1 MAGLKRFTYTTKDHE
16 DIVNDCIER
25 IKQVYSEES
34 WNDFEEDNAGRM
46 LVESFAYIAD
56 LLLFYLDRQANETY
70 LPTATERQNLINMCK
85 LIGYTTKNATSA
97 QVNIKLSLDSVHSLD
112 VTLPASS
119 QLATNSGLIFETVS
133 DAVIKAGELSTN
145 VEAIEGETF
154 TEVVGTSDGEEYQ
167 EFYLSRSG
175 VVEIQ
180 SVNIDNSEWLFVD
193 SFAGQLE
200 NSKVYSTEIDAW
212 QRGKI
217 LFGNGKQGEIPEN
230 GERISVTYRV
240 GGGVAGNVAPN
251 TITSVRDIATD
262 SDGNSIVVKITNE
275 DWASGGSEPESIES
289 IKLWAPRFYEA
300 QDRCVTQQDY
310 EAFAMKYDG
319 IIKSRAI
326 VRERTG
332 EANVIRVYVLTYG
345 QTANSV
351 ALPNQTLKDNLLLFL
366 NRYKMLTDWLEIED
380 GKWRNVDF
388 SGKIIISDGFSSEKI
403 LPQVKAAL
411 TSLMSIET
419 REMGEPLR
427 ISDVYAAIDN
437 IEGVIFVEL
446 DTPTQTIVP
455 EINEL
460 LVLGNINFSFALR
473 GSLYHGQNF

>member
-25 IKQVYSEES
+25 IKQVYSEDS

-46 LVESFAYIAD
+46 LIESFAYIAD

-85 LIGYTTKNATSA
+85 LIGYTTKNAKSA
-97 QVNIKLSLDSVHSLD
+97 QVNIKISLDEPHSLD
-112 VTLPASS
+112 VTLSAGS
-119 QLATNSGLIFETVS
+119 QLATNSGLIFETLR

-154 TEVVGTSDGEEYQ
+154 TEFVGTSDGEEYQ

-180 SVNIDNSEWLFVD
+180 SVNIDNSEWSFVD
-193 SFAGQLE
+193 GFAEQSE
-200 NSKVYSTEIDAW
+200 NSKVYTAEIDAW

-217 LFGNGKQGEIPEN
+217 LFGNGKQGAIPEN

-240 GGGVAGNVAPN
+240 GGGTAGNVAPN
-251 TITSVRDIATD
+251 TIINVRDIASD
-262 SDGNSIVVKITNE
+262 SDGNTITVKITNE
-275 DWASGGSEPESIES
+275 EWANGGSEPESIES
-289 IKLWAPRFYEA
+289 IKLWAPRYYEA
-300 QDRCVTQQDY
+300 QNRCVTQQDY
-310 EAFAMKYDG
+310 EAFSMKYDG
-319 IIKSRAI
+319 IVKSRAV

-351 ALPNQTLKDNLLLFL
+351 ALPNQTLKDNLLIFL
-366 NRYKMLTDWLEIED
+366 DRYKMLTDWLEIED
-380 GKWRNVDF
+380 GKWRNINF
-388 SGKIIISDGFSSEKI
+388 AGNIIISDGFSSEKI
-403 LPQVKAAL
+403 LPQIKTAL
-411 TSLMSIET
+411 ASLMSIET
-419 REMGEPLR
+419 REMGEALR

-446 DTPTQTIVP
+446 DTPTQTIMA

-460 LVLGNINFSFALR
+460 LVLGNINFSFTLK